1 MPDISNYASVSNA
14 MSSQLASRASTALQ
28 AASSATEDAKIEKAG
43 RDFEALLLTSWL
55 QQAEKSFAT
64 VPGADEDED
73 ADCGKDQYMSLGM
86 EALGTAMAAS
96 GGVGIAKMIT
106 SQLRRSEENEA
117 AKTENSVS

>member
-1 MPDISNYASVSNA
+1 MTDLSSYANISNA

-28 AASSATEDAKIEKAG
+28 TASSAKEDAKIEKAG
-43 RDFEALLLTSWL
+43 RDFEGLLLTSWL
-55 QQAEKSFAT
+55 QQAEQSFAT

-73 ADCGKDQYMSLGM
+73 SDCGKAQYMSLGM

-106 SQLRRSEENEA
+106 SQLRRSEENETA
-117 AKTENSVS
+117 TAGNTDR